1 LQAPHIA
8 EADDAT
14 MTKIEGR
21 MAAAEAAARNALK
34 GLAGLVRPASR
45 PQLAAAVG
53 ALDRLMEVNTQIIG
67 LSRRNTNVRSLAMS
81 LNEKGKLT
89 AACEDRL
96 RALQAALATRGFT
109 GTR

>member
-1 LQAPHIA
+1 
-8 EADDAT
+8 
-14 MTKIEGR
+14 MTALEGR
-21 MAAAEAAARNALK
+21 MAAAEAAVRTALQ
-34 GLAGLVRPASR
+34 GLAGVVRAASR

-89 AACEDRL
+89 TACEDRL
-96 RALQAALATRGFT
+96 RALQAALAKRGFT
-109 GTR
+109 ATR